1 MKKTKWYCLFLYFF
15 TILDIIWPKFCPK
28 TTPDWIFFLV
38 CNEVCWEIQLIIKTL
53 IEIQYFWKILAKTSK
68 NYYFLFQL
76 AQKWGPHGPYPKQ
89 KTFFFFFFFWERT
102 KADPK
107 LSKPF
112 YFNKI
117 SYVWLSY
124 ECFSILCD
132 AFSLKSVIF
141 SLNSCDIWWDRN
153 PWKIHDRGISWIFT
167 SRSTFIWDLKWTQN
181 VVPFTWQFT

>member
-38 CNEVCWEIQLIIKTL
+38 RNEVCWEIQLIIKTL

-89 KTFFFFFFFWERT
+89 KTFFFFFFFEKEQKQILSFQNLFILT
-102 KADPK
+102 KYHK
-107 LSKPF
+107 F
-112 YFNKI
+112 GW
-117 SYVWLSY
+117 VM
-124 ECFSILCD
+124 
-132 AFSLKSVIF
+132 
-141 SLNSCDIWWDRN
+141 
-153 PWKIHDRGISWIFT
+153 
-167 SRSTFIWDLKWTQN
+167 N
-181 VVPFTWQFT
+181 VFLYCVMLFR